1 MTELLTLL
9 DAHPTVR
16 GRPGRPVVKPAA
28 VIGNRGYDSRRH
40 RQALRRRH
48 VDPVIAGRASG
59 HGSGLG
65 TLRWVVERT
74 VSWLHQARRLRVRYD
89 KRADVREAF
98 VRLRC
103 DVICWLQLQPFF
115 RGF

>member
-1 MTELLTLL
+1 MTELLTLV

-16 GRPGRPVVKPAA
+16 GRPGRPVTKPKA
-28 VIGNRGYDSRRH
+28 VIADRGYDSRRH
-40 RQALRRRH
+40 RRALRRRRI
-48 VDPVIAGRASG
+48 DPVVAERGTA

-89 KRADVREAF
+89 RRADVHEAF

-103 DVICWLQLQPFF
+103 TVICWLQLMPFC
-115 RGF
+115 